1 VGELILLS
9 RPGSSRIV
17 VSFHNVEFISST
29 FLNRMILLRRSVLAA
44 EGKLVLC
51 GLNPVIKEIFE
62 ASRLDDLFDLSG
74 SSLPSPPT

>member
-1 VGELILLS
+1 
-9 RPGSSRIV
+9 
-17 VSFHNVEFISST
+17 
-29 FLNRMILLRRSVLAA
+29 MILLRRSVLAA